1 LVWCLAQGLAPV
13 VTTGITLPHQI
24 EKERIV
30 SERSIGANGLAEG
43 DAETTRGAGWLAA
56 GGVLGAIAASSCC
69 IVPLVFF
76 SLGASGAWVGNLAA
90 FAAYQPYF
98 IPPTLVFLG
107 VGFYLVYR
115 KPQVVCT
122 DEVACAHPLPQR
134 LVKTGLW
141 SATLLTAAALAFPY
155 VGPWLLGVE

>member
-1 LVWCLAQGLAPV
+1 M
-13 VTTGITLPHQI
+13 
-24 EKERIV
+24 
-30 SERSIGANGLAEG
+30 SEQSIDAGSLSEG
-43 DAETTRGAGWLAA
+43 GTEPARGAGLLAA
-56 GGVLGAIAASSCC
+56 GGILGAIAASSCC

-76 SLGASGAWVGNLAA
+76 SLGASGAWVGNLAG

-115 KPQVVCT
+115 KPKAVCT
-122 DEVACAHPLPQR
+122 DEVACARPLSQR

-141 SATLLTAAALAFPY
+141 GATLLIAAALAFPY